1 MSIENNNQEQPCV
14 FIITGVMASGKSTVA
29 QLLAE
34 RLEKAVHLRGDIFR
48 KMIVTGQEHFL
59 PDPSAEAVRQLK
71 LRYQISASV
80 ADMYVKAGFS
90 VVMQDVIVGPM
101 LKEFVEMIQ
110 SKRVFL
116 VVLSPDEKTITDRE
130 KARGKT
136 GYGVWSVT
144 ELNHI
149 LQNDTPK
156 IGIWL
161 DNSALTPEETIEEI
175 LEKMK
180 LKEKVKIL

>member
-1 MSIENNNQEQPCV
+1 MSIENSNQEQPCV
-14 FIITGVMASGKSTVA
+14 IIITGVMASGKSTVA

-48 KMIVTGQEHFL
+48 KMIVSGQEYFL
-59 PDPSAEAVRQLK
+59 PNPSAEALRQLK

-80 ADMYVKAGFS
+80 ADMYVKEGFS
-90 VVMQDVIVGPM
+90 VVLQDVIVGPM
-101 LKEFVEMIQ
+101 LKEFMEMIQ
-110 SKRVFL
+110 NKQVFL
-116 VVLSPDEKTITDRE
+116 VVLAPDEKTITARE

-136 GYGVWSVT
+136 GYGVWRVA

-156 IGIWL
+156 IGMWL
-161 DNSALTPEETIEEI
+161 DNSVLTPEETVEEI
-175 LEKMK
+175 LAKME
-180 LKEKVKIL
+180 LEL